1 MRIYAKIFCKI
12 KKNTIFAREKCVYT
26 QKSFHTMII
35 ERNSYL
41 NKLTNH
47 RHNGMIKVITGIR
60 RSGKSFLLFR
70 LFKKFL
76 TDEGIDDEHIIE
88 MAFDDF
94 GNRQYRNPEVFYDY
108 VKKRINDGRMYYLL
122 LDEVQL
128 MDNFVDVLNGFLYM
142 NNVDVYVTGS
152 NARFLS
158 KDIITEFRGRGDQIH
173 ISPLSFREFMTVF
186 QGSKEDGWAAYLRYG
201 GLPPVVLQPTDEERE
216 KLLHSLIN
224 ETYLIDIL
232 NRNRIKNDAE
242 LAELF
247 QILASSIGALTNP
260 QKLSNTFKSVKK
272 VSISTTTLKNYIDYL
287 SEAFLIEPSNRYD
300 VKGKKY
306 ISTPLKYYFTD
317 MGLRNA
323 LLNFRQYEETHLMEN
338 AIYNELRLRGWNV
351 DVGAVIVNTRNEK
364 GTSERKQLEIDF
376 VCNKGSK
383 RCYIQSALSLPD
395 QEKMQQETNS
405 LLRINDSFQKTVIT
419 GGNAKPWTD
428 NNGIQFLN
436 IYDFLLGDL
445 FE

>member
-1 MRIYAKIFCKI
+1 
-12 KKNTIFAREKCVYT
+12 
-26 QKSFHTMII
+26 MII

-142 NNVDVYVTGS
+142 NNVDVYITGS

-405 LLRINDSFQKTVIT
+405 LLRIDDSFQKTVIT

>member
-1 MRIYAKIFCKI
+1 MQEKNAYIRKNLFYA
-12 KKNTIFAREKCVYT
+12 
-26 QKSFHTMII
+26 MII

-41 NKLTNH
+41 NLLVNH

-70 LFKKFL
+70 LFKKYL
-76 TDEGIDDEHIIE
+76 TNEGIDNEHIIE

-94 GNRQYRNPEVFYDY
+94 GNKQYRNPEVFYNY
-108 VKKRINDGRMYYLL
+108 VKERICDGRTYYIL

-128 MDNFVDVLNGFLYM
+128 LGNFVDVLNGFLYM
-142 NNVDVYVTGS
+142 ENVDVYVTGS

-173 ISPLSFREFMTVF
+173 VSPLSFREFMTIYK
-186 QGSKEDGWAAYLRYG
+186 GSKEDGWGAFLRYG

-216 KLLHSLIN
+216 KLLHSLVN

-232 NRNRIKNDAE
+232 NRNNIKNDAE
-242 LAELF
+242 LTELF

-272 VSISTTTLKNYIDYL
+272 VSITPTTLKNYIDYL
-287 SEAFLIEPSNRYD
+287 SEAFLIEPANRYD

-306 ISTPLKYYFTD
+306 IGTPLKYYFTD
-317 MGLRNA
+317 LGLRNA

-351 DVGAVIVNTRNEK
+351 DVGSVIINTRNEK
-364 GTSERKQLEIDF
+364 GISERKQLEIDF

-395 QEKMQQETNS
+395 KEKMQQEINS
-405 LLRINDSFQKTVIT
+405 LLRIDDSFKKMVII
-419 GGNAKPWTD
+419 GGNAKPWMD
-428 NNGIQFLN
+428 ENGIQFLN
-436 IYDFLLGDL
+436 IYDFMLDNNN
-445 FE
+445 

>member
-1 MRIYAKIFCKI
+1 
-12 KKNTIFAREKCVYT
+12 
-26 QKSFHTMII
+26 MII

-272 VSISTTTLKNYIDYL
+272 VSISATTLKNYIDYL

-300 VKGKKY
+300 VKGKS
-306 ISTPLKYYFTD
+306 IS
-317 MGLRNA
+317 A
-323 LLNFRQYEETHLMEN
+323 HL
-338 AIYNELRLRGWNV
+338 
-351 DVGAVIVNTRNEK
+351 
-364 GTSERKQLEIDF
+364 
-376 VCNKGSK
+376 
-383 RCYIQSALSLPD
+383 
-395 QEKMQQETNS
+395 
-405 LLRINDSFQKTVIT
+405 
-419 GGNAKPWTD
+419 
-428 NNGIQFLN
+428 
-436 IYDFLLGDL
+436 
-445 FE
+445 